1 MIWRG
6 VIDLSNRRQ
15 RFEIWS
21 VISIVLLL
29 LFGVFL
35 VYPTSMLLRNA
46 FITDKSSFTFDN
58 FIKFFSKPYYYN
70 TIINSLK
77 VSLAV
82 TVVSLL
88 IGVTVSYFYSFYRLK
103 GARFILVASV
113 LCCMSAPFIGA
124 YSWILLLGRSGAITV
139 FLKKLGISIGSI
151 YGFGGIL
158 LVQASKLYPLVMIY
172 MNGMFNN
179 LDNSLMEASANLG
192 CSGAKRFFKVVLR
205 LSMPTILA
213 AALLV
218 FMRAFADFGTPL
230 LIGEGYRTFTVE
242 IYTQFLSETG
252 ANYGFASA
260 ISVIAI
266 ILTAVIFLLQKYATS
281 KFSFT
286 MNALNPVEKKEPK
299 GLGGILMHIYCYLV
313 VAVSLLPQIYII
325 YVSFRNSKMGVFQK
339 GYSLANYKSAIN
351 KLLLRATKNTVVVGV
366 IALMAIILLAIL
378 ISYLVVRR
386 SNALNHTI
394 DTISMLP
401 YIMPGSVIA
410 IALVIAFG
418 RKPLVL
424 TGTLAIMI
432 IAVIIRRLP
441 YTTRSATATLIQ
453 IPLSIEEASISLGA
467 SKMKTFF
474 GITVPMM
481 SNGIISG
488 AILSWVS
495 IVTEVSSAVILY
507 NNKSIT
513 LTVGTY
519 AAVNRGNFGEAAA
532 FASVTT
538 VLTAISL
545 LIYLKL
551 NKGGRIEL

>member
-1 MIWRG
+1 MNPKRRKFEVWSAISIALLLAFLLFFLYPLCTLLKQAFTTEESG
-6 VIDLSNRRQ
+6 FTLSN
-15 RFEIWS
+15 F
-21 VISIVLLL
+21 V
-29 LFGVFL
+29 
-35 VYPTSMLLRNA
+35 
-46 FITDKSSFTFDN
+46 
-58 FIKFFSKPYYYN
+58 KFFSKPYYYN
-70 TIINSLK
+70 TILNSFK
-77 VSLAV
+77 VSVAV
-82 TVVSLL
+82 TLVSLF
-88 IGVTVSYFYSFYRLK
+88 IGIVFSYFYSFYRLK
-103 GARFILVASV
+103 GEKFLLIASI

-124 YSWILLLGRSGAITV
+124 YSWILLMGRSGDLTRL
-139 FLKKLGISIGSI
+139 LKALGLPAGSI

-158 LVQASKLYPLVMIY
+158 LVQATKLYPLVLIY
-172 MNGMFNN
+172 MNGMFSN

-192 CSGAKRFFKVVLR
+192 CSGLKRFWKVILR
-205 LSMPTILA
+205 LSMPTVLA

-242 IYTQFLSETG
+242 IYKQFLSETG
-252 ANYGFASA
+252 SDYSFASA

-266 ILTAVIFLLQKYATS
+266 VLTAAIFLLQKYATK

-286 MNALNPVEKKEPK
+286 MNALHPVEKKAPK
-299 GLGGILMHIYCYLV
+299 GLGGVLMHVFCYGV

-339 GYSLANYKSAIN
+339 GYSLANYRAALD
-351 KLLLRATKNTVVVGV
+351 KLLLRATGNTVLVGV
-366 IALMAIILLAIL
+366 IALAAIVLLAIM

-386 SNALNHTI
+386 PNFINHSI
-394 DTISMLP
+394 DTISMMP

-410 IALVIAFG
+410 IALVIGFG
-418 RKPLVL
+418 KKPLVL

-453 IPLSIEEASISLGA
+453 IPLSVEEASISLGA

-474 GITVPMM
+474 KVTVPMM
-481 SNGIISG
+481 SSGIISG

-495 IVTEVSSAVILY
+495 IVTEVSSAAILY
-507 NNKSIT
+507 NNRSIT

-519 AAVNRGNFGEAAA
+519 AAVSRGNFGEAAA
-532 FASVTT
+532 FAAVTT
-538 VLTAISL
+538 VLTALSL
-545 LIYLKL
+545 FLYMRL
-551 NKGGRIEL
+551 NRGKEIQL

>member
-1 MIWRG
+1 M
-6 VIDLSNRRQ
+6 NPKRRK
-15 RFEIWS
+15 FEVWS
-21 VISIVLLL
+21 AISIALLL
-29 LFGVFL
+29 AFLLFFL
-35 VYPTSMLLRNA
+35 YPLCTLLKQA
-46 FITDKSSFTFDN
+46 FTTKESGFTLDN
-58 FIKFFSKPYYYN
+58 FVKFFSKPYYYN
-70 TIINSLK
+70 TILNSFK
-77 VSLAV
+77 VSVAV
-82 TVVSLL
+82 TLVALF
-88 IGVTVSYFYSFYRLK
+88 IGIVFSYFYSFYRLK
-103 GARFILVASV
+103 GEKFLLIASI

-124 YSWILLLGRSGAITV
+124 YSWILLMGRSGDLTRL
-139 FLKKLGISIGSI
+139 LKALGLPAGSI

-158 LVQASKLYPLVMIY
+158 LVQATKLYPLVLIY
-172 MNGMFNN
+172 MNGMFSN

-192 CSGAKRFFKVVLR
+192 CSGLKRFWKVILR
-205 LSMPTILA
+205 LSMPTVLA

-242 IYTQFLSETG
+242 IYKQFLSETG
-252 ANYGFASA
+252 SDYSFASA

-266 ILTAVIFLLQKYATS
+266 VLTAAIFLLQKYATK

-286 MNALNPVEKKEPK
+286 MNALHPVEKKAPK
-299 GLGGILMHIYCYLV
+299 GLGGVLMHVFCYGV

-339 GYSLANYKSAIN
+339 GYSLANYRAALD
-351 KLLLRATKNTVVVGV
+351 KLLLRATGNTVLVGV
-366 IALMAIILLAIL
+366 IALAAIVLLAIM

-386 SNALNHTI
+386 PNFINHSI
-394 DTISMLP
+394 DTISMMP

-410 IALVIAFG
+410 IALVIGFG
-418 RKPLVL
+418 KKPLVL

-453 IPLSIEEASISLGA
+453 IPLSVEEASISLGA

-474 GITVPMM
+474 KVTVPMM
-481 SNGIISG
+481 SSGIISG

-495 IVTEVSSAVILY
+495 IVTEVSSAAILY
-507 NNKSIT
+507 NNRSIT

-519 AAVNRGNFGEAAA
+519 AAVSRGNFGEAAA
-532 FASVTT
+532 FAAVTT
-538 VLTAISL
+538 VLTALSL
-545 LIYLKL
+545 FLYMRL
-551 NKGGRIEL
+551 NRGKEIQL

>member
-1 MIWRG
+1 M
-6 VIDLSNRRQ
+6 NQTRRK
-15 RFEIWS
+15 FEVWS
-21 VISIVLLL
+21 AISIALLL
-29 LFGVFL
+29 AFLLFF
-35 VYPTSMLLRNA
+35 VYPICTLLKQAFTTSESA
-46 FITDKSSFTFDN
+46 FTFDN

-70 TIINSLK
+70 TIFNSFKVSIAVML
-77 VSLAV
+77 VSLA
-82 TVVSLL
+82 
-88 IGVTVSYFYSFYRLK
+88 IGIAFSYFYSFYRLK
-103 GARFILVASV
+103 GAKFLLVSSI

-124 YSWILLLGRSGAITV
+124 YAWILLMGRSGDITLL
-139 FLKKLGISIGSI
+139 LKALGIQTGSI

-158 LVQASKLYPLVMIY
+158 LVQATKLYPLVMIY
-172 MNGMFNN
+172 MNGMFSN

-192 CSGAKRFFKVVLR
+192 CSGFKRFWNVILR
-205 LSMPTILA
+205 LSMPTVLA

-242 IYTQFLSETG
+242 IYKQFLSETG
-252 ANYGFASA
+252 SDYGFASA

-266 ILTAVIFLLQKYATS
+266 ILTAAIFLLQKYATK
-281 KFSFT
+281 KFSFS
-286 MNALNPVEKKEPK
+286 MNALHPVEKKDPK
-299 GLGGILMHIYCYLV
+299 GLGGVLMHVICYSV
-313 VAVSLLPQIYII
+313 VALSLLPQIYIV
-325 YVSFRNSKMGVFQK
+325 YVSFRNSKMGVFQE
-339 GYSLANYKSAIN
+339 GYSLANYKAALN
-351 KLLLRATKNTVVVGV
+351 KLLLRATGNTVVMGV
-366 IALMAIILLAIL
+366 IALAAIILLAIM

-386 SNALNHTI
+386 PNFINHSI
-394 DTISMLP
+394 ETISMLP

-410 IALVIAFG
+410 IALVIGFG
-418 RKPLVL
+418 KKPLVL

-474 GITVPMM
+474 RITVPMM
-481 SNGIISG
+481 SSGIISG

-495 IVTEVSSAVILY
+495 IVTEVSSAAILY
-507 NNKSIT
+507 NNRSIT

-519 AAVNRGNFGEAAA
+519 TAVARGNFGEAAA
-532 FASVTT
+532 FAAVTT

-545 LIYLKL
+545 MVYMRI
-551 NKGGRIEL
+551 NRGREIQM

>member
-1 MIWRG
+1 M
-6 VIDLSNRRQ
+6 NPKRRK
-15 RFEIWS
+15 FEVWS
-21 VISIVLLL
+21 AISIALLL
-29 LFGVFL
+29 AFLLFFL
-35 VYPTSMLLRNA
+35 YPLCTLLKQA
-46 FITDKSSFTFDN
+46 FTTKESGFTLDN
-58 FIKFFSKPYYYN
+58 FVKFFSKPYYYN
-70 TIINSLK
+70 TILNSFK
-77 VSLAV
+77 VSVAV
-82 TVVSLL
+82 TLVSLF
-88 IGVTVSYFYSFYRLK
+88 IGIVFSYFYSFYRLK
-103 GARFILVASV
+103 GEKFLLIASI

-124 YSWILLLGRSGAITV
+124 YSWILLMGRSGDLTRL
-139 FLKKLGISIGSI
+139 LKALGLPAGSI

-158 LVQASKLYPLVMIY
+158 LVQATKLYPLVLIY
-172 MNGMFNN
+172 MNGMFSN

-192 CSGAKRFFKVVLR
+192 CSGLKRFWKVILR
-205 LSMPTILA
+205 LSMPTVLA

-242 IYTQFLSETG
+242 IYKQFLSETG
-252 ANYGFASA
+252 SDYSFASA

-266 ILTAVIFLLQKYATS
+266 VLTAAIFLLQKYATK

-286 MNALNPVEKKEPK
+286 MNALHPVEKKAPK
-299 GLGGILMHIYCYLV
+299 GLGGVLMHVFCYGV

-339 GYSLANYKSAIN
+339 GYSLANYRAALD
-351 KLLLRATKNTVVVGV
+351 KLLLRATGNTVLVGV
-366 IALMAIILLAIL
+366 IALAAIVLLAIM

-386 SNALNHTI
+386 PNFINHSI
-394 DTISMLP
+394 DTISMMP

-410 IALVIAFG
+410 IALVIGFG
-418 RKPLVL
+418 KKPLVL

-453 IPLSIEEASISLGA
+453 IPLSVEEASISLGA

-474 GITVPMM
+474 KVTVPMM

-495 IVTEVSSAVILY
+495 IVTEVSSAAILY
-507 NNKSIT
+507 NNRSIT

-519 AAVNRGNFGEAAA
+519 AAVSRGNFGEAAA
-532 FASVTT
+532 FAAVTT
-538 VLTAISL
+538 VLTALSL
-545 LIYLKL
+545 FLYMRL
-551 NKGGRIEL
+551 NRGKEIQL

>member
-1 MIWRG
+1 M
-6 VIDLSNRRQ
+6 NPKRRK
-15 RFEIWS
+15 FEVWS
-21 VISIVLLL
+21 AISIALLL
-29 LFGVFL
+29 AFLLFFL
-35 VYPTSMLLRNA
+35 YPLCTLLKQA
-46 FITDKSSFTFDN
+46 FTTEESGFTLDN
-58 FIKFFSKPYYYN
+58 FVKFFSKPYYYN
-70 TIINSLK
+70 TILNSFK
-77 VSLAV
+77 VSVAV
-82 TVVSLL
+82 TLVSLF
-88 IGVTVSYFYSFYRLK
+88 IGIVFSYFYSFYRLK
-103 GARFILVASV
+103 GEKFLLIASI

-124 YSWILLLGRSGAITV
+124 YSWILLMGRSGDLTRL
-139 FLKKLGISIGSI
+139 LKALGLPAGSI

-158 LVQASKLYPLVMIY
+158 LVQATKLYPLVLIY
-172 MNGMFNN
+172 MNGMFSN

-192 CSGAKRFFKVVLR
+192 CSGLKRFWKVILR
-205 LSMPTILA
+205 LSMPTVLA

-242 IYTQFLSETG
+242 IYKQFLSETG
-252 ANYGFASA
+252 SDYSFASA

-266 ILTAVIFLLQKYATS
+266 VLTAAIFLLQKYATK

-286 MNALNPVEKKEPK
+286 MNALHPVEKKAPK
-299 GLGGILMHIYCYLV
+299 GLGGVLMHVFCYGV

-339 GYSLANYKSAIN
+339 GYSLANYQAALD
-351 KLLLRATKNTVVVGV
+351 KLLLRATGNTVLVGV
-366 IALMAIILLAIL
+366 IALAAIVLLAIM

-386 SNALNHTI
+386 PNFINHSI
-394 DTISMLP
+394 DTISMMP

-410 IALVIAFG
+410 IALVIGFG
-418 RKPLVL
+418 KKPLVL

-453 IPLSIEEASISLGA
+453 IPLSVEEASISLGA

-474 GITVPMM
+474 KVTVPMM
-481 SNGIISG
+481 SSGIISG

-495 IVTEVSSAVILY
+495 IVTEVSSAAILY
-507 NNKSIT
+507 NNRSIT

-519 AAVNRGNFGEAAA
+519 AAVSRGNFGEAAA
-532 FASVTT
+532 FAAVTT
-538 VLTAISL
+538 VLTALSL
-545 LIYLKL
+545 FLYMRL
-551 NKGGRIEL
+551 NRGKEIQL

>member
-1 MIWRG
+1 M
-6 VIDLSNRRQ
+6 NPKRRK
-15 RFEIWS
+15 FEVWS
-21 VISIVLLL
+21 AISIALLL
-29 LFGVFL
+29 AFLLFFL
-35 VYPTSMLLRNA
+35 YPLCTLLKQA
-46 FITDKSSFTFDN
+46 FTTEESGFTLDN
-58 FIKFFSKPYYYN
+58 FVKFFSKPYYYN
-70 TIINSLK
+70 TILNSFK
-77 VSLAV
+77 VSVAV
-82 TVVSLL
+82 TLVSLF
-88 IGVTVSYFYSFYRLK
+88 IGIGFSYFHSFYRLK
-103 GARFILVASV
+103 GEKFLLIASI

-124 YSWILLLGRSGAITV
+124 YSWILLMGRSGDLTRL
-139 FLKKLGISIGSI
+139 LKALGLPAGSI

-158 LVQASKLYPLVMIY
+158 LVQATKLYPLVLIY
-172 MNGMFNN
+172 MNGMFSN

-192 CSGAKRFFKVVLR
+192 CSGLKRFWKVILR
-205 LSMPTILA
+205 LSMPTVLA

-242 IYTQFLSETG
+242 IYKQFLSETG
-252 ANYGFASA
+252 SDYGFASA

-266 ILTAVIFLLQKYATS
+266 VLTAAIFLLQKYATK

-286 MNALNPVEKKEPK
+286 MNALHPVEKKAPK
-299 GLGGILMHIYCYLV
+299 GLGGVLMHVFCYGV

-339 GYSLANYKSAIN
+339 GYSLANYRAALD
-351 KLLLRATKNTVVVGV
+351 KLLLRATGNTVLVGV
-366 IALMAIILLAIL
+366 IALAAIVLLAIM

-386 SNALNHTI
+386 PNFINHSI
-394 DTISMLP
+394 DTISMMP

-410 IALVIAFG
+410 IALVIGFG
-418 RKPLVL
+418 KKPLVL

-453 IPLSIEEASISLGA
+453 IPLSVEEASISLGA

-474 GITVPMM
+474 KVTVPMM
-481 SNGIISG
+481 SSGIISG

-495 IVTEVSSAVILY
+495 IVTEVSSAAILY
-507 NNKSIT
+507 NNRSIT

-519 AAVNRGNFGEAAA
+519 AAVSRGNFGEAAA
-532 FASVTT
+532 FAAVTT
-538 VLTAISL
+538 VLTALSL
-545 LIYLKL
+545 FLYMRL
-551 NKGGRIEL
+551 NRGKEIQL

>member
-1 MIWRG
+1 M
-6 VIDLSNRRQ
+6 NPKRRK
-15 RFEIWS
+15 FEVWS
-21 VISIVLLL
+21 AISIALLL
-29 LFGVFL
+29 AFLLFF
-35 VYPTSMLLRNA
+35 VYPLCTLLKQA
-46 FITDKSSFTFDN
+46 FTTKESGFTLDN
-58 FIKFFSKPYYYN
+58 FVKFFSKPYYYN
-70 TIINSLK
+70 TILNSFK
-77 VSLAV
+77 VSVAV
-82 TVVSLL
+82 TLVSLL
-88 IGVTVSYFYSFYRLK
+88 IGIVFSYFYSFYRLK
-103 GARFILVASV
+103 GEKFLLIASI

-124 YSWILLLGRSGAITV
+124 YSWILLMGRSGDLTRL
-139 FLKKLGISIGSI
+139 LKALGLPAGSI

-158 LVQASKLYPLVMIY
+158 LVQATKLYPLVLIY
-172 MNGMFNN
+172 MNGMFSN

-192 CSGAKRFFKVVLR
+192 CSGLKRFWKVILR
-205 LSMPTILA
+205 LSMPTVLA

-242 IYTQFLSETG
+242 IYKQFLSETG
-252 ANYGFASA
+252 SDYSFASA

-266 ILTAVIFLLQKYATS
+266 VLTAAIFLLQKYATK

-286 MNALNPVEKKEPK
+286 MNALHPVEKKDPK
-299 GLGGILMHIYCYLV
+299 GLGGVLMHVFCYGV

-325 YVSFRNSKMGVFQK
+325 YVSFRNSKMGVFQD
-339 GYSLANYKSAIN
+339 GYSLANYRAALD
-351 KLLLRATKNTVVVGV
+351 KLLLRATGNTVLMGV
-366 IALMAIILLAIL
+366 IALAAIVLLAIM

-386 SNALNHTI
+386 PNFINHSI
-394 DTISMLP
+394 DTISMMP

-410 IALVIAFG
+410 IALVIGFG

-453 IPLSIEEASISLGA
+453 IPLSVEEASISLGA

-474 GITVPMM
+474 KVTVPMM
-481 SNGIISG
+481 SSGIISG

-495 IVTEVSSAVILY
+495 IVTEVSSAAILY
-507 NNKSIT
+507 NNRSIT

-519 AAVNRGNFGEAAA
+519 AAVSRGNFGEAAA
-532 FASVTT
+532 FAAVTT
-538 VLTAISL
+538 VLTALSL
-545 LIYLKL
+545 FLYMRL
-551 NKGGRIEL
+551 NRGKEIQL

>member
-1 MIWRG
+1 M
-6 VIDLSNRRQ
+6 NPKRRK
-15 RFEIWS
+15 FEVWS
-21 VISIVLLL
+21 AISIALLL
-29 LFGVFL
+29 AFLLFFL
-35 VYPTSMLLRNA
+35 YPLCTLLKQA
-46 FITDKSSFTFDN
+46 FTTEESGFTLDN
-58 FIKFFSKPYYYN
+58 FVKFFSKPYYYN
-70 TIINSLK
+70 TILNSFK
-77 VSLAV
+77 VSVAV
-82 TVVSLL
+82 TLVSLF
-88 IGVTVSYFYSFYRLK
+88 IGIGFSYFYSFYRLK
-103 GARFILVASV
+103 GEKFLLIASI

-124 YSWILLLGRSGAITV
+124 YSWILLMGRSGDLTRL
-139 FLKKLGISIGSI
+139 LKALGLPAGSI

-158 LVQASKLYPLVMIY
+158 LVQATKLYPLVLIY
-172 MNGMFNN
+172 MNGMFSN

-192 CSGAKRFFKVVLR
+192 CSGLKRFWKVILR
-205 LSMPTILA
+205 LSMPTVLA

-242 IYTQFLSETG
+242 IYKQFLSETG
-252 ANYGFASA
+252 SDYSFASA

-266 ILTAVIFLLQKYATS
+266 VLTAAIFLLQKYATK

-286 MNALNPVEKKEPK
+286 MNALHPVEKKAPK
-299 GLGGILMHIYCYLV
+299 GLGGVLMHVFCYGV

-339 GYSLANYKSAIN
+339 GYSLANYRAALD
-351 KLLLRATKNTVVVGV
+351 KLLLRATGNTVLVGV
-366 IALMAIILLAIL
+366 IALAAIVLLAIM

-386 SNALNHTI
+386 PNFINHSI
-394 DTISMLP
+394 DTISMMP

-410 IALVIAFG
+410 IALVIGFG
-418 RKPLVL
+418 KKPLVL

-453 IPLSIEEASISLGA
+453 IPLSVEEASISLGA

-474 GITVPMM
+474 KVTVPMM
-481 SNGIISG
+481 SSGIISG

-495 IVTEVSSAVILY
+495 IVTEVSSAAILY
-507 NNKSIT
+507 NNRSIT

-519 AAVNRGNFGEAAA
+519 AAVSRGNFGEAAA
-532 FASVTT
+532 FAAVTT
-538 VLTAISL
+538 VLTALSL
-545 LIYLKL
+545 FLYMRL
-551 NKGGRIEL
+551 NRGKEIQL